1 MSDVGGTWAGTHQFA
16 ATGVVSATTV
26 AEVQGVV
33 RRAASSGGR
42 VRALGTRHSFTDLA
56 DSSGT
61 LVTVTGI
68 APDAVIDEATMTVT
82 VGAGAAYGH
91 LATWL
96 ESQGFALH
104 NMGSLPHISVAGAV
118 ATGTHGSGVT
128 NGSLATAVAGFEY
141 VNASGEVATVARG
154 NQDFEALVVGL
165 GAYGI
170 LTRIT
175 LDIQPSFA
183 MRQDVY
189 TGLPWDTLLADVDA
203 VVGAGYSVSLFTTWA
218 EYSLEQ
224 VWVKSRLDATTLLVP
239 ADWLGAT
246 RLTGPTN
253 LVGGDPAALTEQL
266 GVEGR
271 WLDRLPHFRL
281 DNTPSNGDEIQTE
294 YFVPLASAADALV
307 AVQTHASAIAPH
319 LLVTELR
326 TVASDE
332 LWLSGAFERE
342 SLAIHFTWRNSPAQV
357 QLVLPLIED
366 ALEPFAARPHWGK
379 LHLFD
384 AADIERVTP
393 MLGATRE
400 LFERLDPT
408 GMFSNDHL
416 ERLGL
421 RIPRVLSPIA
431 DTTP

>member
-1 MSDVGGTWAGTHQFA
+1 MSDVGGTWAGTHQFVA
-16 ATGVVSATTV
+16 AEVFVATTIV
-26 AEVQGVV
+26 EAQEAV
-33 RRAASSGGR
+33 RRAASTGTR

-68 APDAVIDEATMTVT
+68 APDPVIDEAAMTVT
-82 VGAGAAYGH
+82 VGAGVAYGN

-118 ATGTHGSGVT
+118 ATGTHGSGVK
-128 NGSLATAVAGFEY
+128 NGSLATAVAALEY
-141 VNASGEVATVARG
+141 VDARGEVMSLARG
-154 NQDFEALVVGL
+154 DKDFEALVVGL

-170 LTRIT
+170 VTRIT
-175 LDIQPSFA
+175 LDIQPSYA

-189 TGLPWDTLLADVDA
+189 SGLPWETLLADVDA

-218 EYSLEQ
+218 ELSLEQ
-224 VWVKSRLDATTLLVP
+224 VWVKSRVDASTPLVP
-239 ADWLGAT
+239 ATWLGAT
-246 RLTGPTN
+246 RLTTPTN

-266 GVEGR
+266 GAEGR

-281 DNTPSNGDEIQTE
+281 ENTPSNGDEIQTE
-294 YFVPLASAADALV
+294 YFVPLASAAEALA

-326 TVASDE
+326 TVAADE

-342 SLAIHFTWRNSPAQV
+342 TLAIHFTWRNSPAQV
-357 QLVLPLIED
+357 RMVLPLIEA

-384 AADIERVTP
+384 GVDIERVTP
-393 MLGATRE
+393 MLGAARE
-400 LFERLDPT
+400 VFERLDPT

-416 ERLGL
+416 ERLWL
-421 RIPRVLSPIA
+421 RVPRDDAPAA